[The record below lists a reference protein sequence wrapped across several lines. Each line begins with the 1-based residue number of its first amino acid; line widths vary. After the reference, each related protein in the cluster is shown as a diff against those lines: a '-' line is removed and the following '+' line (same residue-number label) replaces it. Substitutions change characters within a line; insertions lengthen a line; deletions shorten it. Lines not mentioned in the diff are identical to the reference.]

1 MDDKSYK
8 KEDLKESEE
17 KLKYYT
23 TLYKLPKYLEKVTQQ
38 IIFIYIQIFFS
49 AFFIQIYYYLILL
62 FFILLYLFF

>member
-23 TLYKLPKYLEKVTQQ
+23 TLYKLPKYLEKVT
-38 IIFIYIQIFFS
+38 
-49 AFFIQIYYYLILL
+49 
-62 FFILLYLFF
+62 